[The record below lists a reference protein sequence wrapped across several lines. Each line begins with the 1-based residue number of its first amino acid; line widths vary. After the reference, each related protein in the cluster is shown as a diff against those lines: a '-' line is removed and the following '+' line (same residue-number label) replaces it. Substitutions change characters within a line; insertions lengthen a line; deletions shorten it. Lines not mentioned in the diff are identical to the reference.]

1 MGIGGISAQEI
12 TVSGTV
18 VDEGGI
24 PVPGVSVVVK
34 NTARGVATDFEG
46 KYTINVNNNDMLE
59 FSSVGFQSF
68 SQKVAGSGK
77 HLTINVILK
86 EEAQELD
93 QVVVVGYKVMKKSD
107 VTASVATVES
117 KDLNRVAAP
126 NVSTLL
132 QGKASGV
139 QIVQSTGR
147 PGANS
152 DVRIRGVASTGGNTS
167 PLWVVDG
174 VIMHGTPNINPHEI
188 ESVSVLK
195 DASATALYGSRGAN
209 GVIQVT
215 TRSGQRGVTSVSI
228 STRTGFSDFSM
239 GNFKLMNSQ
248 QLYDYYQMFDNP
260 DRIPSGITAD
270 VTANDFNWLK
280 NGTQTGITQDHNITL
295 TGGGEKSRTFF
306 TLGYYNETGS
316 VKGYEYDRVSF
327 RLNHDYNVSEKFI
340 LKPKISA
347 NYNKYS
353 DRQHSLYDMYLNM
366 PWDNPYNSD
375 GSLINPQASGFSGKW
390 YGRDNRNYLYN
401 LQYNYGKSNEF
412 NLMGNF
418 DFEFSIL
425 PKLKFISTNSTT
437 LYYSDGLTYVDP
449 KSTAG
454 VATRGQLSKSNAK
467 RYTNLTNQT
476 LKYSDV
482 FGAHSLNAQLAYE
495 FNNYK
500 YQDDSATGEGIVA
513 GSQIL
518 GNTSK
523 PRTIGGTAND
533 YALQSLFLTADYA
546 YGGKYVVE
554 GSVRRDGASN
564 FGLNTKYGMFYS
576 GSVAWNVHEEAFFK
590 NDIVNVLK
598 LRASYGSLGN
608 RPSSLYPQYELYG
621 LGYTYNAAPAIVPS
635 QLGNED
641 LEWEKS
647 YQTNF
652 GLDVRVFDRL
662 SLTLEYYI
670 KNTSDLLYFVTLP
683 ATVGYTGY
691 WENIGGIR
699 NKGFEANFSWD
710 AFRKENGFNLTVGG
724 NIGVNRNEITEVY
737 NDNSVIRSTK
747 ITKVGEDFNSW
758 YMRKW
763 AGVDPATGNPLW
775 EVVNPTTGEI
785 STTTNYNQATL
796 QIVGTSSPDFFG
808 GFFLNGSYKQ
818 FNFGAD
824 FTFSKGG
831 LVYNASRELFDS
843 DGAYPTYNQ
852 MLLADGW
859 SRWQQAGDVATH
871 PRALY
876 GGNNNSNKTSSRYL
890 EDGSYLRLRNVRVGY
905 TLPEGVTQ
913 KLRMKMFEIYASFDN
928 LWITTKYSGTDPE
941 GGIDGVISSQYP
953 ISKKMSI
960 GLNLTF

>member
-1 MGIGGISAQEI
+1 
-12 TVSGTV
+12 
-18 VDEGGI
+18 
-24 PVPGVSVVVK
+24 
-34 NTARGVATDFEG
+34 
-46 KYTINVNNNDMLE
+46 
-59 FSSVGFQSF
+59 
-68 SQKVAGSGK
+68 
-77 HLTINVILK
+77 
-86 EEAQELD
+86 
-93 QVVVVGYKVMKKSD
+93 MKKSD

-248 QLYDYYQMFDNP
+248 QLYDYYQMFGNP

-843 DGAYPTYNQ
+843 EGAYPTYNQ
-852 MLLADGW
+852 MQLADGW

-905 TLPEGVTQ
+905 TLPEDVTQ

-928 LWITTKYSGTDPE
+928 LWTTTKYSGTDPE